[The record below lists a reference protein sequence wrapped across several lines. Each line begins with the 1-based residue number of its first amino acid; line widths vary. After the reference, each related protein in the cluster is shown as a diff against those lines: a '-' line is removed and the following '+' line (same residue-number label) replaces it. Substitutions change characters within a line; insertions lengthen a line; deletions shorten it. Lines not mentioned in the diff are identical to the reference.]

1 MFTMSCSGFTDT
13 TTSAK
18 ALFQLQD
25 HVLVCEAEVYQLLAV
40 GKHKPLEVL
49 QDKAVDVAFSKPFL
63 QQKLQLEYQCY
74 INQQHVL
81 TAHI

>member
-1 MFTMSCSGFTDT
+1 MSCSGFTDT

-25 HVLVCEAEVYQLLAV
+25 HVLVSEAEVYQPLAV

-49 QDKAVDVAFSKPFL
+49 QNEAVDVAFSKPFL
-63 QQKLQLEYQCY
+63 Q
-74 INQQHVL
+74 
-81 TAHI
+81 